1 VLSVQGKEEASLP
14 KKFLYELYE
23 EGYTLVEKSTATD
36 PVFQYVSMQLV
47 RSGVVFSGNELKE
60 AVVNYQRD
68 NKEMLV
74 NNYGNLLKMYVH
86 VGMKDDLPS
95 AFDVH
100 VSELEN
106 NQRLANGFDIN
117 CLALFLDCEIVVYFP
132 NESDELGLCRYN
144 CNGKKWKRHIA
155 MVFNG
160 HRFPYHVFSFIRRIG
175 LIILMQNSCQVMN
188 EIKNNGGC
196 EMFVGKGVFKRLV
209 SNTDVISKIKVVLSL
224 SRQRGG
230 TLHILALHSC
240 LDLQ

>member
-1 VLSVQGKEEASLP
+1 MKKFHALSNSGGEQIKIEYYSIDMMSNNIGDHRVLSVQGKEEASLP
-14 KKFLYELYE
+14 KKFLFELYE
-23 EGYTLVEKSTATD
+23 EGYTLVQKNTATD
-36 PVFQYVSMQLV
+36 PVFQYVSWQLV
-47 RSGVVFSGNELKE
+47 RCGVVFSEDELKE

-144 CNGKKWKRHIA
+144 CNGKKLKRHIA

-160 HRFPYHVFSFIRRIG
+160 HRFPYHVFSTNLVHKKDRFNNPYAEF
-175 LIILMQNSCQVMN
+175 MPSN
-188 EIKNNGGC
+188 E
-196 EMFVGKGVFKRLV
+196 
-209 SNTDVISKIKVVLSL
+209 
-224 SRQRGG
+224 
-230 TLHILALHSC
+230 
-240 LDLQ
+240 